1 MIFLTKTAFLFPGQG
16 AQTVGMGQQLYD
28 EIPAAAELF
37 DRANELLGYDL
48 KQTIFAGPEEAL
60 NATNRAQPA
69 LYVCSLAALEK
80 LKAENSDAVDACSF
94 AAGLSLG
101 EYTAIVFAGGMSF
114 EDGLRLVQ
122 RRGEAMQ
129 SAAEATP
136 SSMVSILGM
145 EPDAVQKLCD
155 DCRCEGE
162 TLQLANLLCPGN
174 IVVSGDQASCDVI
187 AEKAA
192 DAGAMKAIPLAV
204 AGAFHTPIM
213 ESAIEK
219 LQDALADVEI
229 LKTRIPV
236 VSNVDAKPHQ
246 DPAEIREL
254 LVKQVCAPVLWADSM
269 RWLIGDGMSEFYE
282 VGPGRV
288 LRGLMKRMGKDVR
301 KMPGHG
307 VMDA

>member
-1 MIFLTKTAFLFPGQG
+1 
-16 AQTVGMGQQLYD
+16 MGQQLYND
-28 EIPAAAELF
+28 LPAAKELF
-37 DRANELLGYDL
+37 DRANEVLGYDL
-48 KQTIFAGPEEAL
+48 KQVIFEGPTEAL
-60 NATNRAQPA
+60 NATDRSQPA

-80 LKAENSDAVDACSF
+80 LKIENAEVVERCDY

-129 SAAEATP
+129 AAAEATP

-145 EPDAVQKLCD
+145 DRDAVEQLCN
-155 DCRCEGE
+155 DCRTEGQ
-162 TLQLANLLCPGN
+162 TLQIANLLCPGN
-174 IVVSGDQASCDVI
+174 IVVSGDQQSCDTI
-187 AEKAA
+187 AERAK

-204 AGAFHTPIM
+204 AGAFHTRIM
-213 ESAIEK
+213 GSAVDK
-219 LQDALADVEI
+219 LRDALADVEI
-229 LKTRIPV
+229 SKTRIPV
-236 VSNVDAKPHQ
+236 VSNVDAQPHH

-254 LVKQVCAPVLWADSM
+254 LVKQVCAPVLWEDSL
-269 RWLIGDGMSEFYE
+269 RWMMANEMSEYYE

-288 LRGLMKRMGKDVR
+288 LRGLMKRIAR
-301 KMPGHG
+301 KMPSHG